1 MATDSDAAS
10 RQFIGFRDE
19 DDVKIVTFLER
30 EMGIE
35 IDTEL
40 LDEQFREALDGI
52 DQPKVLINMSDLAYM
67 SSKCIGALINF
78 HKVVWQRGGQVK
90 ISNVPDYVME
100 TFRAAKLH
108 HLFEIHP
115 IEEEALASFD

>member
-1 MATDSDAAS
+1 MATDSDAAPG
-10 RQFIGFRDE
+10 QLIGCRD
-19 DDVKIVTFLER
+19 DDGVKIVTFLER

-35 IDTEL
+35 VDTEL
-40 LDEQFREALDGI
+40 LDRQFREALAGV

-78 HKVVWQRGGQVK
+78 HKIVWQGGGQVK
-90 ISNVPDYVME
+90 LSNVPDYVME

-115 IEEEALASFD
+115 TEEEALSSFA